1 MPAAIEPATGPVE
14 ENPAPVKT
22 NLVSAPVDAVV
33 FTPTLIAFWINSY
46 IVSYY

>member
-14 ENPAPVKT
+14 ENPAAVKPI
-22 NLVSAPVDAVV
+22 LVKAPVDAVV
-33 FTPTLIAFWINSY
+33 FTPTLIAFWINSN